1 MLNFMTKNKIEN
13 IEDIKKFDKDGY
25 GFAEEMSLEN
35 KFVFV
40 KNSQKYYKFSCCML
54 FELSKAIV

>member
-1 MLNFMTKNKIEN
+1 MMLNFMTKNKIEN

-40 KNSQKYYKFSCCML
+40 KNS
-54 FELSKAIV
+54 